1 MAPMSTEDESL
12 ELHKRLRG
20 KIRIESKVP
29 IQDRRDLSLVYTP
42 GVGAVSSA
50 IAADPA
56 LAWQLTGRGNTV
68 AVISDGSA
76 VLGLGD
82 IGPAAAL
89 PVMEGKCALFKE
101 FAAIDAVPIV
111 IGVRA
116 VEDIVAV
123 VKALAPSFGAINLED
138 ISAPRCFEIEERL
151 KQELDI
157 PVMHDD
163 QHGTAVVVLAGLL
176 NAAAVAGRDLA
187 DMSITVNGVGAA
199 GTAIVRL
206 IRSAA
211 PSARIR
217 AVDSRGIIAE
227 ARADLSPEKLRL
239 IADGSI
245 DGSEGGSLQDSLYGS
260 DVCIGVSKGNLLS
273 GEDIAR
279 MNPSPIIF
287 ALANPV
293 PEIMPDKAL
302 AAGAMIVA
310 TGRSDFPNQINNV
323 LAYPGIFRGV
333 LDIRAGAIT
342 EEMKLAAARAL
353 AGVVR
358 SPTSDRIVPDVFDP
372 SVVEQVAAAV
382 KESYRG

>member
-1 MAPMSTEDESL
+1 MSTEEESL

-187 DMSITVNGVGAA
+187 GMSITVNGVGAA

-245 DGSEGGSLQDSLYGS
+245 DGSEAGSLQDSLHGS
-260 DVCIGVSKGNLLS
+260 DVFVGVSKGNLLS

-279 MNPSPIIF
+279 MNPNPIIF

-293 PEIMPDKAL
+293 PEIMPDKAR

-358 SPTSDRIVPDVFDP
+358 TPTSDRIIPDVFDP